1 MKMKKLLVLLLC
13 FAMVSTNTMPALA
26 ADVTVTEDEV
36 VAETEVTE
44 EDAEETA
51 DSESVEQEAENK
63 ETETVT
69 EETEVVE
76 TQEATEEAMEEAPVA
91 VAETGDTEEG
101 TDEIDASVWT
111 SEDFEY
117 VDYEKELYGCDYSRI
132 FTIKGKA
139 IAGFSESGEAKFA
152 KNTDVVLPA
161 KDDQGETLMGVAP
174 EAFKGKGLTSVK
186 FPEGMLVD
194 YDDTVTN
201 VVTRRG
207 NFVIGENAFSGNKLT
222 SVTLPEGV
230 IACLSNSFMS
240 NQITTVK
247 LPRTIWWLETQSF
260 ARNGI
265 TSVKFPAATDFGFEM
280 HGLTFGENFIKSVRL
295 PSNTEVVNKDA
306 FARNTGKD
314 PIPTEARDGYKT
326 FTLNGITY
334 DAGVVYMYTNNA
346 GLAEKDRVH
355 HIEKSTASQKS
366 YAQKLIVDD
375 GTTKTDD
382 QLWEIDDFTYEGTV
396 ITGLSESG
404 IEKRAEN
411 KDLVLPDVNANGEY
425 ITELATGPSGS
436 YGLFGAEGQGF
447 DTVTLPSELK
457 VIGNFVFQNNGLKE
471 VTFPK
476 GLTTIGNAAFQTNSL
491 TSIILP
497 DSVTSLGNGAFATNP
512 KLERIIL
519 SKGLTEIP
527 QAAFGCSDAKNYM
540 TELKSIE
547 LHEGIT
553 KIGSNAFAGNNFAEI
568 NIPSTVTEIG
578 TYAFST
584 KEYLTDPCTLTLPEG
599 LVKIGNRAFRNKVVE
614 EVTLPSTLTKLES
627 KTFERTQSSI
637 VTKVYVSSKVQYEDT
652 KNFPKS
658 DYHKLYLTDPSV
670 WTADDFTYGE
680 ESYAIWPAN
689 EYSSTENFT
698 AYVITGFSDLGLEKL
713 EVNKNLVIPAKDP
726 DGKKIQGVGKNA
738 FNKKGLENVTFPE
751 NVKTAWDDSTW
762 ETSGKGVTERGDFFI
777 GYAAFRYNNFT
788 TLELP
793 EGVFFINTYA
803 FANNTKLSYVK
814 LPKTLMAIYSGGFYS
829 CAIKSVD
836 FPAETDFD
844 FNIDKQAFCIN
855 EIKAV
860 QLPAN
865 TEKVT
870 DFAFLRNTGMEPV
883 TTGNSNEK
891 KSGLVYMYMAEAG
904 GSFID
909 HVDAGSS
916 NTQKLIIGT
925 IPDHLAPWGVADFT
939 YDEAGTTI
947 TGLSENGQAKIKENS
962 ALILP
967 KVGPTGEAITALG
980 NGASMKGIFTYAED
994 DKNYTPSSVVLPAT
1008 LTKIGNFA
1016 FATDGTATYEAEMT
1030 SIVLPEGLVEIG
1042 ISAFQNSKLTAISIP
1057 DSVTTMGSGAFTGS
1071 GALASVKLSKNVK
1084 DIPSAVFNAGTAVNM
1099 KIATIEI
1106 PEGVETIGAN
1116 AFTGTHVEN
1125 LTLPSTLKTIGN
1137 NAFQNHQLTEV
1148 EIPEGVTSIGNNA
1161 FKITQDGL
1169 ETTLTKV
1176 VLNEGLVTIGKES
1189 FMGNA
1194 ITEIE
1199 LPSTVVLSA
1208 SNKSADCIF
1217 GNSKTPASPIVTVKV
1232 ADKVK
1237 AAEAGTEGSF
1247 NTEYANKYSHVV
1259 VYDKLVGSGWTAAD
1273 FTYDEETAT
1282 LTGWSESGQEKRR
1295 TIDELILPD
1304 ITPEGKEITAI
1315 GEEAFKIPDDE
1326 VIVTKFGIDSPNGM
1340 TSVNLPEN
1348 VKVIG
1353 KKAFSQNALTEVDF
1367 TGVTSIGESA
1377 FYGND
1382 LVKVELPDT
1391 VTELGDGVFATNDI
1405 TEVRLSE
1412 SLTVIPQ
1419 GAFSMNIRMSELTI
1433 PEAITEI
1440 GATAFAGARLEALTI
1455 PENVEKIGYK
1465 AFHLHHL
1472 TELVI
1477 PGNVK
1482 EIGESAFEGTF
1493 KATTLK
1499 SLIIEEGVET
1509 IGKRA
1514 FKEALLETVVFPNSL
1529 KSVGEKVFENNK
1541 GKDGSFVV
1549 EVITRNKEHKEW
1561 TDETFTIKY
1570 IANLSEL
1577 EEKIQ
1582 LAETSVKYT
1591 GEECKPAVTI
1601 EGLEEGKDFTVAY
1614 ENNVNPGEATVTITG
1629 TGYYEGTVTKT
1640 FTIAKPVVAAQKT
1653 VSVKLYGYD
1662 DIKAS
1667 WSSQKVAGATVKY
1680 KVQMKKSGGNWTT
1693 LASASTKTS
1702 YSKANLTDGAKYYFK
1717 VTPYVTVNGKTY
1729 SGTAKTSS
1737 AIYTLKKVSNPTVSK
1752 SGTKVKVK
1760 WTNINGETGY
1770 QISKSTKKTGTNIV
1784 KTVKSSTA
1792 KYTTVSATKGKTY
1805 YYKVR
1810 AYKTVDGKKIYGPWS
1825 NVKSYKRK

>member
-1 MKMKKLLVLLLC
+1 MKKRFLALLLC
-13 FAMVSTNTMPALA
+13 LAMVSTSVMPTLA
-26 ADVTVTEDEV
+26 SDVEAV
-36 VAETEVTE
+36 ETETTTEIGETE
-44 EDAEETA
+44 EAE
-51 DSESVEQEAENK
+51 SEEQEAENQ
-63 ETETVT
+63 ETEIVT
-69 EETEVVE
+69 EEVETIKSEDTTEEKVDEAAVTETGEADEVVDE
-76 TQEATEEAMEEAPVA
+76 
-91 VAETGDTEEG
+91 

-111 SEDFEY
+111 SEDFTY
-117 VDYEKELYGCDYSRI
+117 VEYEKELYGCDYSRI
-132 FTIKGKA
+132 FTIEGKA
-139 IAGFSESGEAKFA
+139 INGFSETGEAKFE
-152 KNTDVVLPA
+152 KNTDVVLPST
-161 KDDQGETLMGVAP
+161 DDQGEALVGVAP
-174 EAFKGKGLTSVK
+174 KAFQGKGLTSVK

-194 YDDTVTN
+194 YNDTVTN

-230 IACLSNSFMS
+230 IACLANSFMN
-240 NQITTVK
+240 NQITKVK
-247 LPRTIWWLETQSF
+247 FPSTIWWVETQSF
-260 ARNGI
+260 STNKI
-265 TSVKFPAATDFGFEM
+265 TSIKFPAKTDFSFEM
-280 HGLTFGENFIKSVRL
+280 HGMPFAKNFIQSVRL
-295 PSNTEVVNKDA
+295 PSNTEVVNNTT
-306 FARNTGKD
+306 FVWNTGK
-314 PIPTEARDGYKT
+314 EAIEESVRDSFKT
-326 FTLNGITY
+326 YEVDGVTY
-334 DAGVVYMYTNNA
+334 DAGIVYMYTSNA
-346 GLAEKDRVH
+346 ELAEKDRIH
-355 HIEKSTASQKS
+355 HVGKETASQKS
-366 YAQKLIVDD
+366 YVQKLIVDD
-375 GTTKTDD
+375 GTTKTED
-382 QLWEIDDFTYEGTV
+382 QLWGVEDFTYEGTV

-411 KDLVLPDVNANGEY
+411 KDLVLPDVNAAGEY
-425 ITELATGPSGS
+425 ITEIAAGPSGA

-447 DTVTLPSELK
+447 DTVTLPIELE
-457 VIGNFVFQNNGLKE
+457 VIGNFAFQNNGIQE
-471 VTFPK
+471 VTFPN
-476 GLTTIGNAAFQTNSL
+476 GLTTIGSTAFQTNNL
-491 TSIILP
+491 TSVILP
-497 DSVTSLGNGAFATNP
+497 DSVTSLGGGAFATNP
-512 KLERIIL
+512 KLERIVL

-540 TELKSIE
+540 TELKSIDIP
-547 LHEGIT
+547 EGIT
-553 KIGSNAFAGNNFAEI
+553 KIGSNAFAGNNFSEI

-584 KEYLTDPCTLTLPEG
+584 KEYLTDSCTLTLPEG
-599 LVKIGNRAFRNKVVE
+599 LVKIGNRAFRNKVIE
-614 EVTLPSTLTKLES
+614 EVTIPTTLTKLEA
-627 KTFERTQSSI
+627 KTFERTQSDI
-637 VTKVYVSSKVQYEDT
+637 VTKVYTSSKEQYEDT

-658 DYHKLYLTDPSV
+658 DYHKLYLTDASV

-680 ESYAIWPAN
+680 ESYAVWPAN

-698 AYVITGFSDLGLEKL
+698 AYVITGFSDLGLAKL
-713 EVNKNLVIPAKDP
+713 EVNKNLVIPSKDP
-726 DGKKIQGVGKNA
+726 DGKQIQGVGKNA
-738 FNKKGLENVTFPE
+738 FNKKGLENVVFPE

-777 GYAAFRYNNFT
+777 GYAAFRYNNLT

-814 LPKTLMAIYSGGFYS
+814 LPETLMSIYTGAFYT

-836 FPAETDFD
+836 FPEKTDFAL
-844 FNIDKQAFCIN
+844 NIDKQAFCIN

-860 QLPAN
+860 QLPSN

-870 DFAFLRNTGMEPV
+870 NYAFLRNTGMEEV
-883 TTGNSNEK
+883 TTGNTNEK
-891 KSGLVYMYMAEAG
+891 KGGVVHMYKAEAG
-904 GSFID
+904 GSYID

-925 IPDHLAPWGVADFT
+925 IPEYLAPWGVSDFT

-947 TGLSENGQAKIKENS
+947 TGLSENGQVKIKENS
-962 ALILP
+962 ALVLP

-980 NGASMKGIFTYAED
+980 NGANAMGIFIYTED

-1016 FATDGTATYEAEMT
+1016 FALNATLTYEAEMT
-1030 SIVLPEGLVEIG
+1030 SIVLPEGLTEIG
-1042 ISAFQNSKLTAISIP
+1042 ATAFQNSKLTSISIP

-1071 GALASVKLSKNVK
+1071 GALTSVKLSKNVK
-1084 DIPSAVFNAGTAVNM
+1084 DIPSAAFNAGTATDM
-1099 KIATIEI
+1099 KLTTVEI

-1116 AFTGTHVEN
+1116 AFTGAHVEN
-1125 LTLPSTLKTIGN
+1125 LTLPSTLTSIGN
-1137 NAFQNHQLTEV
+1137 NAFQNHQLTKV
-1148 EIPEGVTSIGNNA
+1148 EIPESVTSIGNNA
-1161 FKITQDGL
+1161 FKIT
-1169 ETTLTKV
+1169 EATLTATLTTV
-1176 VLNEGLVTIGKES
+1176 VLHEGLTKIGKEA

-1208 SNKSADCIF
+1208 TNKAADCIF
-1217 GNSKTPASPIVTVKV
+1217 GNAKTAASPIVTVKV

-1237 AAEAGTEGSF
+1237 AAEVGAEGSF
-1247 NTEYANKYSHVV
+1247 NTEFANKYSHVV
-1259 VYDKLVGSGWTAAD
+1259 VYDKFVGSGWTATD

-1282 LTGWSESGQEKRR
+1282 LTGWSESGQEKRT
-1295 TIDELILPD
+1295 TIHELVLPD
-1304 ITPEGKEITAI
+1304 TTPEGKEIKTI
-1315 GEEAFKIPDDE
+1315 GEEAFKIPDEE

-1348 VKVIG
+1348 VEVIG
-1353 KKAFSQNALTEVDF
+1353 KKAFSQNALIEVDF

-1377 FYGND
+1377 FYGNN

-1405 TEVRLSE
+1405 TELKLSE

-1419 GAFSMNIRMSELTI
+1419 GAFSMNIRMTELTI
-1433 PEAITEI
+1433 PEAVTEI
-1440 GATAFAGARLEALTI
+1440 GATAFAGARLETLTI
-1455 PENVEKIGYK
+1455 PKNVEKIGYK

-1482 EIGESAFEGTF
+1482 EIGESAFEGTY

-1514 FKEALLETVVFPNSL
+1514 FKEALLETVTFPNSL
-1529 KSVGEKVFENNK
+1529 KFVGEKVFENNK

-1549 EVITRNKEHKEW
+1549 EVLTRNKEHKEW
-1561 TDETFTIKY
+1561 TDDTFEIKY
-1570 IANLSEL
+1570 ITNLSEL
-1577 EEKIQ
+1577 EDEIQ

-1591 GEECKPAVTI
+1591 GEECKPVVTI
-1601 EGLEEGKDFTVAY
+1601 EGLEEGTDFTVVY
-1614 ENNVNPGEATVTITG
+1614 KNNKYPGKATVTITG
-1629 TGYYEGTVTKT
+1629 TGYYEGTVTRT

-1653 VSVKLYGYD
+1653 ASVKLYGYD
-1662 DIKAS
+1662 DIKVS

-1680 KVQMKKSGGNWTT
+1680 KVQMKKSGGNWVT

-1702 YSKANLTDGAKYYFK
+1702 YSKANLIDGAKYYFK

-1729 SGTAKTSS
+1729 SGTAKISN
-1737 AIYTLKKVSNPTVSK
+1737 AIYTLKKVSKPTVSK